1 MDFFLNSNLPQS
13 VATKY
18 AVIFTDHRIQE
29 NMLGDIT
36 KDMLYDMG
44 IKTMGDVIA
53 ILKHAKE
60 VNDEKIQFQLLGK
73 SNFSQTNSKPKVHNC
88 SINKEP
94 ISGPSVSSSTSGSST
109 SKRNSFNSEDNQGSM
124 KVRRVINSVASANRI
139 SNVNAKMSQT
149 NVPFQAKVTFN
160 SIPSIKS
167 NQSIRLGNTHQDSAT
182 RKISVFT
189 RLGDNETPSSS
200 SSSTLSSSLSS
211 SSLNK
216 LKVTSIEPKVTR
228 IITGL
233 NDNRPSKFSQP
244 KSVKDRLG
252 GNKVISGNSTRPIIS
267 STIKPKQ
274 SLSQQ
279 SSRNKISLKK
289 SIFDRLGTKS
299 F

>member
-1 MDFFLNSNLPQS
+1 MASRSTNFWMDFFLNSNLPQS

-124 KVRRVINSVASANRI
+124 KVRR
-139 SNVNAKMSQT
+139 
-149 NVPFQAKVTFN
+149 AKVTFN